1 MQHHNIELDNLLDLD
16 ADIDFETAYQLF
28 SNFDNIHDKN
38 IDIFTQDTNSP
49 SQQYSN
55 RADNLFKGGTHRL
68 LTDPTHNQ
76 PNLGHSLTE
85 QERIPNYSNDINHH
99 ENIHDRPVTATT
111 PQLVT
116 TPRLMDNALLLQHQP
131 NGHSILS
138 PSPMA
143 SPQFFNTHINAHNN
157 HTQNLPP
164 PQQHVHMN
172 PMQNIVS
179 LKNEPIQNDIN
190 YDNTKHTLNQ
200 FQSQSTHEL
209 LKHFKDSHN
218 QRNNDTLLSTFES
231 TAIENF
237 LDSLVAN
244 QKNDSQ
250 KHNGGSKSPLKHEN
264 HNNLMTVPLTDIIEN
279 ESNLKPAKVTKFQ
292 DTAKSTLEDTS
303 YLTITNDYI
312 PPKIDIPEITVADSE
327 IPPNIAN
334 DEKKVK
340 KWKHVQ
346 VDKARRNFTK
356 QSFDDL
362 TYMISKDIETTSK
375 RVPKYIL
382 LNAIVDDIKDILKA
396 NHKLEQML
404 YDKK

>member
-1 MQHHNIELDNLLDLD
+1 MQHHNMELDNLFDLD

-28 SNFDNIHDKN
+28 SNLDNIQEKN
-38 IDIFTQDTNSP
+38 IDIFTQNVHSP
-49 SQQYSN
+49 THQYN
-55 RADNLFKGGTHRL
+55 NGTEHLFRAGAHRL
-68 LTDPTHNQ
+68 LADPTHNN
-76 PNLGHSLTE
+76 PNLAQSLPE
-85 QERIPNYSNDINHH
+85 PERIQNYEHDINHH
-99 ENIHDRPVTATT
+99 EIIHEKPVSART

-143 SPQFFNTHINAHNN
+143 SPQFFNTHINTHNN
-157 HTQNLPP
+157 HTQNPL
-164 PQQHVHMN
+164 QQHVHMN
-172 PMQNIVS
+172 A
-179 LKNEPIQNDIN
+179 IQNTVSSKNMPILNDLQN
-190 YDNTKHTLNQ
+190 NEVKHPLNQ
-200 FQSQSTHEL
+200 FQLHPQSTNEL
-209 LKHFKDSHN
+209 LKHFKDSHM

-237 LDSLVAN
+237 LDSLVSN
-244 QKNDSQ
+244 QKDNGQ
-250 KHNGGSKSPLKHEN
+250 KNHGGPNSPIKHDN
-264 HNNLMTVPLTDIIEN
+264 HNNLVAIPLADIPQDEPK
-279 ESNLKPAKVTKFQ
+279 LKPAKVTKVKEIVN
-292 DTAKSTLEDTS
+292 TKSDDVS
-303 YLTITNDYI
+303 YLTINNDYI
-312 PPKIDIPEITVADSE
+312 PPKIDIPEITVPDSE
-327 IPPNIAN
+327 IPANLIN
-334 DEKKVK
+334 DEKKIK

-346 VDKARRNFTK
+346 VEKARRNFTK

-362 TYMISKDIETTSK
+362 TDLISKDIETSSK